1 MVDFKMYSFIYDIND
16 FDKLN
21 SIIADCKK
29 KQRKILNDKWKSLYK
44 ERCTKYYV
52 ELEELVKG
60 LDAYNHCYNI
70 ITHLTLISDW
80 VYSNS
85 FNSSSIYYI
94 LQFLKEHDL
103 LLTKE
108 IKLMACE
115 ACACQGCE
123 YIKEHLGYT
132 CKECKEN
139 YYTGY
144 EGYCDE

>member
-1 MVDFKMYSFIYDIND
+1 MYSFIYDIND

-21 SIIADCKK
+21 DIIGDCKK
-29 KQRKILNDKWKSLYK
+29 KQRKILNEKWKSLYK
-44 ERCTKYYV
+44 ERCSKYYV
-52 ELEELVKG
+52 ELEKLVKG
-60 LDAYNHCYNI
+60 LDGYNHSCNI
-70 ITHLTLISDW
+70 TTHLTFISDW

-108 IKLMACE
+108 IKLMTCE
-115 ACACQGCE
+115 ACVCQGCK
-123 YIKEHLGYT
+123 YIKEHLGHT

>member
-1 MVDFKMYSFIYDIND
+1 MYSFIYDINND
-16 FDKLN
+16 LDKL
-21 SIIADCKK
+21 SDIIADCKK
-29 KQRKILNDKWKSLYK
+29 KQKKLLNEKWKYLYE
-44 ERCTKYYV
+44 ERCPKYYV
-52 ELEELVKG
+52 DLEKLVER
-60 LDAYNHCYNI
+60 LDVYNHSYNKT
-70 ITHLTLISDW
+70 THLTFISDW

-94 LQFLKEHDL
+94 LQFLKEHEL

-108 IKLMACE
+108 IKLMTCE

-123 YIKEHLGYT
+123 YMKEHLGHT